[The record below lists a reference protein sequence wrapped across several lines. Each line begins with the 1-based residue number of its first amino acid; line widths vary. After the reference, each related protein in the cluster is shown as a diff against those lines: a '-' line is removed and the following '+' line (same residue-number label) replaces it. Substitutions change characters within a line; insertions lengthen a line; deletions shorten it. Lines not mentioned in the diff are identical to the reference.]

1 MDLHA
6 EHEHDPFIKQVSYVN
21 SKMTQ
26 THLASTDDLF
36 INGLVVLSLRV
47 MSDFTT
53 PTYGLHAKTSKF

>member
-6 EHEHDPFIKQVSYVN
+6 EHKHNPFIKQVSYVN

-36 INGLVVLSLRV
+36 INGLVVSSLRV
-47 MSDFTT
+47 VSDFAT
-53 PTYGLHAKTSKF
+53 PTYGLYAKTSKF